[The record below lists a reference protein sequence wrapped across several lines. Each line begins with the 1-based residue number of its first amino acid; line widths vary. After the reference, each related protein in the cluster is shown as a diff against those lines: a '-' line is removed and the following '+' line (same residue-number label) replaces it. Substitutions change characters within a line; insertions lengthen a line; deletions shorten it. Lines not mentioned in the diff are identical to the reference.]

1 MQSDAAQS
9 LTLQA
14 SPRPHP
20 VGRVQLNA
28 QGVRAEFH
36 LVPTLQISQ
45 DGGHSKLGW
54 DGMGWGVCRIQQTG
68 KARKARLGG
77 VGHQGRLVGG
87 EWV

>member
-54 DGMGWGVCRIQQTG
+54 DGMGSLPNTTDGEGQEGQTWRSGTPG
-68 KARKARLGG
+68 KACGG
-77 VGHQGRLVGG
+77 
-87 EWV
+87 